1 MLTNDLKVSKNPFR
15 ITNDKIEGDLAD
27 FDLVGDNYNIES
39 FPDPS
44 VRSDQIFDHLEIE
57 KQVYDSCANGKNL
70 TLFSLENKQS
80 TKGLS

>member
-1 MLTNDLKVSKNPFR
+1 MAKVLNRIFALACSAQIDPEADIIVCSDL
-15 ITNDKIEGDLAD
+15 
-27 FDLVGDNYNIES
+27 S